1 MTISVFLLLIVAG
14 GVFISSGLFVDTE
27 NDIKYY
33 LISISASIAI
43 IALSLHKNPLD
54 YLKRSLEHK
63 IFVYGLIA
71 ICLLLSIQGL
81 LQYLGIWQ
89 SNHMC
94 FRTTGSFE
102 NPAGFVAIQSLL
114 FIVPLYCSFK
124 NRINL
129 CVRIVASSV
138 AILAFIVVALNGSRC
153 GVLAMLSAVF
163 FTSYFETDFKNQI
176 KRHRWILFLLLLVLL
191 AFIVFLYK
199 LKTDSANGRLFIWSI
214 CLNMIADSPLF
225 GFGPYGFLTEYME
238 YQAEYFAE
246 NKLSSYSL
254 LADNINHPFNEYLD
268 MVVKYGLFGLAIA
281 IYLLYLLVK
290 TILKESKAKKALG
303 FSVISTVLIIS
314 SFSYPFNYSAFV
326 FILIVLLIYIL
337 PVAEPVSSRKYLWFK
352 RMTAVLSVFMA
363 MHFIFD
369 CYYNMKWAAMYKRS
383 QKGDTEKMLPHYK
396 QMKSRLW
403 YNPYFLYNYSAEL
416 NLIGRYEES
425 NSIAEECITMMN
437 DYDVQMLLADNH
449 FNLCNYDEALIR
461 YETAHNMCPNR
472 FVPLYKQFKIYKE
485 QGDTAMIENI
495 GNEILGKKIKI
506 PSRQINVIID
516 DVRNELNTI
525 KIRTIAK

>member
-1 MTISVFLLLIVAG
+1 MIISVFLLLISVG
-14 GVFISSGLFVDTE
+14 GVFISSDCFVETE
-27 NDIKYY
+27 NGIKQY
-33 LISISASIAI
+33 LISISASVAIAV
-43 IALSLHKNPLD
+43 LSLQKSPLGC
-54 YLKRSLEHK
+54 LKRSLEHK
-63 IFVYGLIA
+63 IFAYGLIA
-71 ICLLLSIQGL
+71 ICLLLSTQGL
-81 LQYLGIWQ
+81 LQYLGILQ

-94 FRTTGSFE
+94 FRITGSFE
-102 NPAGFVAIQSLL
+102 NPAGFAAIQSLL

-129 CVRIVASSV
+129 YVRIVASSV
-138 AILAFIVVALNGSRC
+138 AILAFVAVVLSGSRC

-163 FTSYFETDFKNQI
+163 FTSYYETDFKNQI
-176 KRHRWILFLLLLVLL
+176 KRHRWILFLLLLILL

-225 GFGPYGFLTEYME
+225 GFGPNGFLTEYME
-238 YQAEYFAE
+238 FQAEYFAE
-246 NKLSSYSL
+246 NRLSPYSR
-254 LADNINHPFNEYLD
+254 LADNINHPFNEYLELI
-268 MVVKYGLFGLAIA
+268 VKYGLFGLAVA
-281 IYLLYLLVK
+281 VYLLYLLVK
-290 TILKESKAKKALG
+290 TIIKESKAKKALG
-303 FSVISTVLIIS
+303 FSIISTVLIMS
-314 SFSYPFNYSAFV
+314 LFSYPFNYSAFV
-326 FILIVLLIYIL
+326 FILIVLLIYVL
-337 PVAEPVSSRKYLWFK
+337 PVAEPVPNRKYLWFK

-363 MHFIFD
+363 MHFVFD

-425 NSIAEECITMMN
+425 NSIAGECVKMMN

-449 FNLCNYDEALIR
+449 FNLNNYNEALIK

-472 FVPLYKQFKIYKE
+472 FTPLYKTFVVYKKMGNYDKMVE
-485 QGDTAMIENI
+485 I
-495 GNEILGKKIKI
+495 GNAILDKKIKI
-506 PSRQINVIID
+506 PSREVDMMINK
-516 DVRNELNTI
+516 VRNELNYI
-525 KIRTIAK
+525 KTTAE

>member
-1 MTISVFLLLIVAG
+1 MVISVFFLIIATG
-14 GVFISSGLFVDTE
+14 GIFITSSCFIDAE
-27 NDIKYY
+27 NDIKQY
-33 LISISASIAI
+33 LISISASVTIAV
-43 IALSLHKNPLD
+43 LSLQKNPLVC
-54 YLKRSLEHK
+54 LKRVLEDNF
-63 IFVYGLIA
+63 FVYGLIA
-71 ICLLLSIQGL
+71 ICLLLSTQGL
-81 LQYLGIWQ
+81 LQYFGILQ
-89 SNHMC
+89 SNHIY
-94 FRTTGSFE
+94 FKITGSFE
-102 NPAGFVAIQSLL
+102 NPAGFAAIQSLL
-114 FIVPLYCSFK
+114 FTVPLYYSFK
-124 NRINL
+124 KRFNQ
-129 CVRIVASSV
+129 CVRITASSV
-138 AILAFIVVALNGSRC
+138 AALAFVTVALCGSRC
-153 GVLAMLSAVF
+153 GILAMLSAVF
-163 FTSYFETDFKNQI
+163 ITSYYETDFKKQI
-176 KRHRWILFLLLLVLL
+176 KLHRWILFLLLLILL

-199 LKTDSANGRLFIWSI
+199 LKTDSADGRLFIWSI

-225 GFGPYGFLTEYME
+225 GFGPNGFLTEYME
-238 YQAEYFAE
+238 YQAEYFAG
-246 NKLSSYSL
+246 NPISPHSL
-254 LADNINHPFNEYLD
+254 LADNINHPFNEYIELI
-268 MVVKYGLFGLAIA
+268 VKYGLFGLAIA
-281 IYLLYLLVK
+281 VYLLYLLVK

-326 FILIVLLIYIL
+326 FILIILLIYVL
-337 PVAEPVSSRKYLWFK
+337 PVAELVSSRKYSWLK
-352 RMTAVLSVFMA
+352 RITAVLSVFMA
-363 MHFIFD
+363 MHFVFD
-369 CYYNMKWAAMYKRS
+369 CYYNMKWAAIYKRS

-506 PSRQINVIID
+506 PSRQIDVIID
-516 DVRNELNTI
+516 DVRNELNNI

>member
-1 MTISVFLLLIVAG
+1 MIISVFLLLIIAG
-14 GVFISSGLFVDTE
+14 GVFISSGFFVDTE

-43 IALSLHKNPLD
+43 VTLSLYKNPWD
-54 YLKRSLEHK
+54 YLKLSLEHK

-71 ICLLLSIQGL
+71 ICLLLSTQGL
-81 LQYLGIWQ
+81 LQYLGVLQ
-89 SNHMC
+89 SNHIC
-94 FRTTGSFE
+94 FRITGSFE
-102 NPAGFVAIQSLL
+102 NPAGFAAIQSLL
-114 FIVPLYCSFK
+114 FTVPLYCSFK

-129 CVRIVASSV
+129 CVRIVTSSV
-138 AILAFIVVALNGSRC
+138 AILAFVAVALSGSRC
-153 GVLAMLSAVF
+153 GILTMLSTVF
-163 FTSYFETDFKNQI
+163 ITSYYETDFKNQI
-176 KRHRWILFLLLLVLL
+176 NQHRWILFLLLLILL
-191 AFIVFLYK
+191 AFIVFLYT

-214 CLNMIADSPLF
+214 CLNMIADSPIF
-225 GFGPYGFLTEYME
+225 GFGPNGFLTEYME

-246 NKLSSYSL
+246 NRLSPYSL

-268 MVVKYGLFGLAIA
+268 LIIKFGLFGLAVA
-281 IYLLYLLVK
+281 VYLLYLLVK
-290 TILKESKAKKALG
+290 TILKESRAKKSLG
-303 FSVISTVLIIS
+303 FSIVSTVLIMS
-314 SFSYPFNYSAFV
+314 LFSYPFNYSAFV
-326 FILIVLLIYIL
+326 FILIILLIYVL
-337 PVAEPVSSRKYLWFK
+337 PVAEPVSSRKCSWLK

-363 MHFIFD
+363 MHFVFD

-449 FNLCNYDEALIR
+449 FNLSNYDEAMIR
-461 YETAHNMCPNR
+461 YDKAHNMCPNR
-472 FVPLYKQFKIYKE
+472 FVPLYKQFKIYKA
-485 QGDTAMIENI
+485 QGDTAKMKSI

-506 PSRQINVIID
+506 PSRKIDIIID
-516 DVRNELNTI
+516 NIQYELN
-525 KIRTIAK
+525 KIRKNDIIK